1 MFNLLDKI
9 KENPVYYNQLSVD
22 DQLMTKYNCP
32 LETDRET
39 VWTQESYFVY
49 VLEGKKIW
57 HIPGQAFELTAGKCI
72 FVKKGAHIVEQFFD
86 TSFCL
91 VLFFLSD
98 QFIIDTMRTLPQ
110 INTKLPESKF
120 DSVILHV
127 ETDDTLHAFFNSV
140 IPYFLNHGK
149 SNTALLELKFKEL
162 ILNVVHNPA
171 NNHIAAYFNSL
182 LLDTS
187 SDNIRRIME
196 ENFYYNLGLDEFA
209 RLSGC
214 SLSVFKRKFAE
225 IFKTT
230 PGKWLLERR
239 LQHARVLIHTTKKTL
254 SEIAFECGFENAS
267 HFSRAFKT
275 QFGNAPAHYR
285 EGVEL

>member
-9 KENPVYYNQLSVD
+9 KENPVYYNQLTID

-57 HIPGQAFELTAGKCI
+57 HIPGQAFELAAGKCI

-98 QFIIDTMRTLPQ
+98 QFIIDTMRSLPKS
-110 INTKLPESKF
+110 NANVPELKF
-120 DSVILHV
+120 DSVILNV
-127 ETDDTLHAFFNSV
+127 ETDDALHAFFNSV
-140 IPYFLNHGK
+140 IPYFLNHGQANK
-149 SNTALLELKFKEL
+149 TLLELKFKEL
-162 ILNVVHNPA
+162 ILNVVHNSG

-182 LLDTS
+182 QSDTVG
-187 SDNIRRIME
+187 DNIRHIME
-196 ENFYYNLGLDEFA
+196 ENFYYNLGLGEFA
-209 RLSGC
+209 KLSGC
-214 SLSVFKRKFAE
+214 SLSVFKRRFSE
-225 IFKTT
+225 YFKTT

-239 LQHARVLIHTTKKTL
+239 LQHALGLINTTKKTF
-254 SEIAFECGFENAS
+254 SEISFECGFENAS
-267 HFSRAFKT
+267 HFSRAFKQ
-275 QFGNAPAHYR
+275 QFGNSPAYYR